1 LTVSSLFSPLD
12 LAAPVLF
19 VAALIFV
26 GWWRSRN
33 IAASDD
39 FIIAGRNITL
49 PAFIMSLVS
58 AWYGGILGVSEYS
71 YTYGLSNW
79 FVFGFPYYIHAALFA
94 LLLSK
99 RARHSRLYSIPDK
112 LAEAYGSGA
121 ARVAALTIFLVIMP
135 SAYLLMLGKL
145 LAWMFGWPYWLAL
158 LVGTIF
164 STVYVYF
171 GGLRSVTGTDTLQ
184 FILMYAG
191 FAVMV
196 LVLYHTFGGLSF
208 LKRNVPPALF
218 TPTGGQPFGAVFV
231 WYFIA
236 STTLIE
242 PLFYE
247 RTYAARSE
255 KMVLPGILICIVLW
269 AVFDFMTTTTGLYA
283 RALLPPGTV
292 RSLAFPLLAQSVL
305 PPGWFGLFFVALL
318 ATVISTID
326 AYSFLAAS
334 ALGRDV
340 FWKSFGRDPQ
350 QIPAYIRR
358 ALFAAT
364 VCGFLVA
371 LAADS
376 VVAVWHAVGSVAA
389 PVLLLPTLSAWFTH
403 FRFPRGWVVP
413 AMLVSGVIALVW
425 RLSPVLFGGGY
436 FLSIEP
442 IYVGLAVSSA
452 FYLTGTITGM
462 RKKHQLSTHTG

>member
-1 LTVSSLFSPLD
+1 LNFSSFILHPSSFHTLD
-12 LAAPVLF
+12 FAAPF
-19 VAALIFV
+19 VFAAALLFV
-26 GWWRSRN
+26 GWWRSRKV
-33 IAASDD
+33 AAADD
-39 FIIAGRNITL
+39 FVIAGRNVAM

-94 LLLSK
+94 FFLSK

-112 LAEAYGSGA
+112 LEEAYGTGA

-145 LAWMFGWPYWLAL
+145 LAWLFGWPYWIAL

-191 FAVMV
+191 FIVMV
-196 LVLYHTFGGLSF
+196 FVLHHNFGGISF
-208 LKRNVPPALF
+208 LKQNVPAALF

-255 KMVLPGILICIVLW
+255 KIVLPGILICVVCW
-269 AVFDFMTTTTGLYA
+269 AIFDFMTTATGLYA

-292 RSLAFPLLAQSVL
+292 HSLAFPLLAQSVL
-305 PPGWFGLFFVALL
+305 PPGLFGLFFVALL

-340 FWKSFGRDPQ
+340 IWKSFGSDPR
-350 QIPAYIRR
+350 QIPTYIRR

-364 VCGFLVA
+364 VCAFLVA
-371 LAADS
+371 SASDS

-389 PVLLLPTLSAWFTH
+389 PVLLLPTLGAWSVRY
-403 FRFPRGWVVP
+403 RFPKGWVVP
-413 AMLVSGVIALVW
+413 SMIVSGVVALVW
-425 RLSPVLFGGGY
+425 RLLPVVLGGVYPLG
-436 FLSIEP
+436 IEP
-442 IYVGLAVSSA
+442 IYIGLVISTA
-452 FYLTGTITGM
+452 FYLAGNFAKM
-462 RKKHQLSTHTG
+462 VRR